1 MWFKRI
7 KCCAFGCNLTLKSTW
22 LWWETNSNQQS
33 SREKET
39 VVKRK
44 TRAKRGFPSH
54 KSSPKKERKQKR
66 KRERKQESVT
76 HSVDFFLLLLFL
88 YFFTNAQLNRDTP
101 MCCDRDRESKQSCY
115 IKRNTQK
122 ERNNKKQAKFDAR
135 NTIYVLRAE
144 CGSFFSF
151 ARACHKSNASKQ
163 KNEEMRIY
171 KSATSWTSVVVVQ
184 TVVWPQRAL
193 EQTLIARKKEI

>member
-66 KRERKQESVT
+66 EKERKQESVT

-88 YFFTNAQLNRDTP
+88 YFLRTRNSIATPPCAVIETERASKAATLKETHKKRETTKNKPNLMLATRFTCCAQNVVPFFLSRARVTKVTP
-101 MCCDRDRESKQSCY
+101 ASRKTKRWEFTKVQLAGRASSSSKQLSDHS
-115 IKRNTQK
+115 
-122 ERNNKKQAKFDAR
+122 E
-135 NTIYVLRAE
+135 
-144 CGSFFSF
+144 
-151 ARACHKSNASKQ
+151 H
-163 KNEEMRIY
+163 
-171 KSATSWTSVVVVQ
+171 
-184 TVVWPQRAL
+184 
-193 EQTLIARKKEI
+193 

>member
-1 MWFKRI
+1 MILQNSPKSVI
-7 KCCAFGCNLTLKSTW
+7 QTHKTLRVWMLFNAKKSTR

-54 KSSPKKERKQKR
+54 KSSPKKERKK

-101 MCCDRDRESKQSCY
+101 MCCDRDRE
-115 IKRNTQK
+115 I
-122 ERNNKKQAKFDAR
+122 
-135 NTIYVLRAE
+135 
-144 CGSFFSF
+144 
-151 ARACHKSNASKQ
+151 ASKAATLKETHKKRETT
-163 KNEEMRIY
+163 KNKPNLMLATRFTCCAQNVVPFFLSRARVTKVTPASRKTKRWEFT
-171 KSATSWTSVVVVQ
+171 KWATSWTSLSSKQ
-184 TVVWPQRAL
+184 L
-193 EQTLIARKKEI
+193 SDHSEH

>member
-1 MWFKRI
+1 MLFNAK
-7 KCCAFGCNLTLKSTW
+7 KSTW

-66 KRERKQESVT
+66 EKARERNT
-76 HSVDFFLLLLFL
+76 LCWFFLLLLFL

-101 MCCDRDRESKQSCY
+101 MCCDRDRE
-115 IKRNTQK
+115 I
-122 ERNNKKQAKFDAR
+122 
-135 NTIYVLRAE
+135 
-144 CGSFFSF
+144 
-151 ARACHKSNASKQ
+151 ASKAATLKETHKKRETT
-163 KNEEMRIY
+163 KN
-171 KSATSWTSVVVVQ
+171 KPNLLLATRFTCCAQNVVPFFLSRARVTKVTPASRKTKRWEFKKWTTRWTSVVL

>member
-1 MWFKRI
+1 MLFNAK
-7 KCCAFGCNLTLKSTW
+7 KSTW

-66 KRERKQESVT
+66 KRRKQESVT

-135 NTIYVLRAE
+135 NTIFMLRAE

-151 ARACHKSNASKQ
+151 ARACHKSNTSKQ

-171 KSATSWTSVVVVQ
+171 KMSN
-184 TVVWPQRAL
+184 
-193 EQTLIARKKEI
+193 

>member
-1 MWFKRI
+1 MILQNSPKKVWFKRI
-7 KCCAFGCNLTLKSTW
+7 KCCAFGCYLTLKKSTW

-44 TRAKRGFPSH
+44 TRSKRGFPSH
-54 KSSPKKERKQKR
+54 KSSPNKERKQ

-76 HSVDFFLLLLFL
+76 HSVDFFYYYYFCIFL
-88 YFFTNAQLNRDTP
+88 RTRNSIATP
-101 MCCDRDRESKQSCY
+101 PCAVIETERASKAATLKETHKKRE
-115 IKRNTQK
+115 TT
-122 ERNNKKQAKFDAR
+122 KKQAKFVAR

-151 ARACHKSNASKQ
+151 ARACHKSNTSKQ

-171 KSATSWTSVVVVQ
+171 KISN
-184 TVVWPQRAL
+184 
-193 EQTLIARKKEI
+193 

>member
-1 MWFKRI
+1 MLFNAK
-7 KCCAFGCNLTLKSTW
+7 KSTW

-66 KRERKQESVT
+66 ERKQESVT

-101 MCCDRDRESKQSCY
+101 MCCDRDREIASKAATLKETHK
-115 IKRNTQK
+115 KRETTK
-122 ERNNKKQAKFDAR
+122 NKPNLLLATRFTCCAQ
-135 NTIYVLRAE
+135 NVVP
-144 CGSFFSF
+144 FFSF
-151 ARACHKSNASKQ
+151 ARACHKSNTSKQ

-171 KSATSWTSVVVVQ
+171 K
-184 TVVWPQRAL
+184 
-193 EQTLIARKKEI
+193 KCN